1 MHGYNSIIDAKAGR
15 RGETHPRA
23 ALLLAVELIRGLFA
37 DVEAV
42 LVALSET
49 MHGMSLEE
57 QNLHGFSPEHLV
69 FLA

>member
-1 MHGYNSIIDAKAGR
+1 MQAGL
-15 RGETHPRA
+15 RGETHPGA
-23 ALLLAVELIRGLFA
+23 ALLLVVELTRGLLA

-57 QNLHGFSPEHLV
+57 QNLHGLSPEHLV